1 MDGPFNPLIAAAVS
15 FVCGH
20 FLLSSRP
27 LRQPLRSRL
36 GEGAF
41 LGAYSL
47 LALGALVW
55 MISAYGQAPFVLL
68 WDPPLA
74 LRWVP
79 VLVMPLACVLV
90 ILGLTSP
97 NPTMVGGEKIIDDA
111 VIAKAQG
118 IQTITRHPFLWGTTL
133 WALSHLCVRGDL
145 ASIILMGAILVLS
158 LGGMHHI
165 DLRREA
171 SLGAAWGPIKLTTS
185 ALPFAAALSGRTSV
199 DWQGIGWLR
208 PAGGLALYIALVF
221 LHGPLIGVA
230 VMPH

>member
-1 MDGPFNPLIAAAVS
+1 MEGSLQQLLAATAT

-27 LRQPLRSRL
+27 LRQPLQARL
-36 GEGAF
+36 GESVF

-47 LALGALVW
+47 VILATFAW
-55 MISAYGQAPFVLL
+55 MVSAYGQAGFVPL
-68 WDPPLA
+68 WDSPPA

-79 VLVMPLACVLV
+79 VLIMPLSAILV
-90 ILGLTSP
+90 VLGLTSP
-97 NPTMVGGEKIIDDA
+97 NPTMVGGDKQIGELG
-111 VIAKAQG
+111 VTTAQG

-145 ASIILMGAILVLS
+145 ASVILMGGILVLS

-171 SLGAAWGPIKLTTS
+171 SLGAAWGPLKLTS
-185 ALPFAAALSGRTSV
+185 SILPFAAALSGRTPL

-208 PAGGLALYIALVF
+208 PASGLALYLALVF
-221 LHGPLIGVA
+221 LHGPVIGIA
-230 VMPH
+230 VLP